1 MDDLS
6 KDYGKGKARQAFK
19 EQFFS
24 MAPIAA
30 GASATAMMEEEDRGI
45 GSL

>member
-1 MDDLS
+1 MTTNLR
-6 KDYGKGKARQAFK
+6 KKHFK

-24 MAPIAA
+24 VAPIAA
-30 GASATAMMEEEDRGI
+30 AAGAMTMQEEEDRGI

>member
-1 MDDLS
+1 MVDESILNLRN
-6 KDYGKGKARQAFK
+6 KFK